1 MNRLIIITKA
11 EADSIRGNYGR
22 YSAIEPIAQPDGN
35 YAIPEACKYD
45 SDLYNVR
52 LDLDIDAMS
61 GNTQDVQNLPDVGE
75 PVYSG
80 WTYMYG
86 AGVMSGYSEFV
97 ICRQS
102 HTRMAYEPWDTPA
115 LFTFTRPSISGVT
128 LEWISNEYVYVGW
141 RRVYSGITYEV
152 IQEHLTQFSWVP
164 PLTLN
169 VLWKKYVDPFIIPD
183 WVQPTGASD
192 AYNIGDKVKFE
203 GAVYESIIN
212 ANVWSPSVY
221 PAGWQWLYNL

>member
-1 MNRLIIITKA
+1 MSTIIILSKS
-11 EADSIRGNYGR
+11 EADALRGTYGR
-22 YSAIEPIAQPDGN
+22 FSVIDPVLLPDGN
-35 YAIPEACKYD
+35 YVIPEACKYD
-45 SDLYNVR
+45 YDLYNIR
-52 LDLDIDAMS
+52 KNIEALT
-61 GNTQDVQNLPDVGE
+61 GETQQCVDLPDVGY

-80 WTYMYG
+80 QTYMYG
-86 AGVMSGYSEFV
+86 NGVMSGYSEFV

-141 RRVYSGITYEV
+141 KRVYSGITYEV

-169 VLWKKYVDPFIIPD
+169 VLWKTVSVGIPD
-183 WVQPTGASD
+183 WVQPTGAQD
-192 AYNIGDKVKFE
+192 AYNIGDQVKFE
-203 GAVYESIIN
+203 GAVYESLIN